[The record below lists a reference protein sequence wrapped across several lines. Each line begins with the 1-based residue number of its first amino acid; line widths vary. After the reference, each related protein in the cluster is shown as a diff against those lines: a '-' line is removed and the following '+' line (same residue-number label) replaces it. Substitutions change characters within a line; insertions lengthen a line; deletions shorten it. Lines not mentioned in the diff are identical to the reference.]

1 MTSQRSERGLDWFA
15 FFLADVQ
22 TGWGPFVAAYLTAM
36 AWTQFDIGRV
46 LTIGTLTGLALQVP
60 AGALVDRVPAKR
72 LLAAVAV
79 VAVSGSALVLTLW
92 PVFRAVVVAKVLHAI
107 GSCLV
112 GPALAAISL
121 GLVGHARLSVRL
133 GRNARYLSLGNAIA
147 AAAMG
152 VAGYFYTNRAIFVLT
167 AALGVPTLL
176 ALTQIRASEIDP
188 VLARGGIA
196 PERAGDRRI
205 ERWRQAS
212 AAVLRSRAL
221 LVFAAAVLLFQLA
234 NAALLPI
241 IAGALTALQAER
253 ATVILAVGILTP
265 QLVVAVIAP
274 WVGRQAQ
281 AHGRRPLLALC
292 FVALSVRAAIFA
304 WSTAPGVVLA
314 AQVLDGVS
322 AATLGVLVPLV
333 IADTTRGT
341 GHFNLAQGAVGAA
354 VGLGASLST
363 AGAGYVADVAGSGM
377 VFVLLAAVAASG
389 LLVVV
394 TLMPET
400 RAA

>member
-1 MTSQRSERGLDWFA
+1 MTPRRSERGLDWFT

-22 TGWGPFVAAYLTAM
+22 TGWGPFVAAYLTSM

-46 LTIGTLTGLALQVP
+46 LTIGTLTGLAMQVP

-79 VAVSGSALVLTLW
+79 AAVSGSALVLVRW
-92 PVFRAVVVAKVLHAI
+92 PVIRAVVVAKVLHAI

-112 GPALAAISL
+112 GPAIGAISL

-133 GRNARYLSLGNAIA
+133 GRNARYLSLGNALA

-152 VAGYFYTNRAIFVLT
+152 VAGYLYTNRAIFVLT

-176 ALTQIRASEIDP
+176 ALSRIRASEIDP
-188 VLARGGIA
+188 ALARGGLS
-196 PERAGDRRI
+196 GDRTPGGRF
-205 ERWRQAS
+205 ERRRPA
-212 AAVLRSRAL
+212 ATAVLRSRAL

-241 IAGALTALQAER
+241 IAGALTVLQAER
-253 ATVILAVGILTP
+253 ATMILAVGILTP

-281 AHGRRPLLALC
+281 ARGRRPLLALC
-292 FVALSVRAAIFA
+292 FVALALRAAIFA
-304 WSTAPGVVLA
+304 WSTEPGVVMA

-363 AGAGYVADVAGSGM
+363 AGAGYVADVAGSGR
-377 VFVLLAAVAASG
+377 VFALLAVVAAAG
-389 LLVVV
+389 LLLVAGW
-394 TLMPET
+394 MPET
-400 RAA
+400 RET

>member
-1 MTSQRSERGLDWFA
+1 MTSRRSERGLDWFA

-22 TGWGPFVAAYLTAM
+22 TGWGPFVAAYLTSM

-60 AGALVDRVPAKR
+60 AGALVDRVPRKR

-152 VAGYFYTNRAIFVLT
+152 VAGYLYTNRAIFVLT

-188 VLARGGIA
+188 ALARGGIA
-196 PERAGDRRI
+196 PARAGDRRI
-205 ERWRQAS
+205 ERWRHAS

-265 QLVVAVIAP
+265 QLWWRPSRPGWDVRPRRAGVARSWPCASSRCRSGPRSSRGPPHRAWSWLPRCSTACRRRRWACWCRWSSRTRRAGPGISTWPRARWAQRSASARRSAP
-274 WVGRQAQ
+274 QAR
-281 AHGRRPLLALC
+281 GTWRTW
-292 FVALSVRAAIFA
+292 RAAG
-304 WSTAPGVVLA
+304 WSSRCSRRWRPPACWSWW
-314 AQVLDGVS
+314 D
-322 AATLGVLVPLV
+322 
-333 IADTTRGT
+333 
-341 GHFNLAQGAVGAA
+341 
-354 VGLGASLST
+354 
-363 AGAGYVADVAGSGM
+363 
-377 VFVLLAAVAASG
+377 
-389 LLVVV
+389 
-394 TLMPET
+394 
-400 RAA
+400 